1 MRRMM
6 NGEGCLQIPE
16 EILEAA
22 GLNRETDVLIGMA
35 PEVILITSRNLD
47 QTKREKI
54 GEALWG
60 FSEDLEIP
68 LESEGLY
75 LPEEMLMEAGLPCDP
90 ELLDM
95 YLEDGRIVIEILED
109 LEEELLEEINSIVSK
124 EAIRL
129 VEDKQ
134 VSVTIA
140 EGESQLYAH
149 AEIITT
155 RGIGISTIRDTHSN
169 IIYTSAN
176 NEVLFEK
183 EYTAGG
189 EDALHA
195 KLKSMTVAQLRELA
209 DSAGEE
215 ELAFMLEGAEMNE
228 TLSDYGLEHRLG
240 IGIADTLK
248 AHLSTDIMGSSL
260 MARTMVRVASSA
272 EGRMSGCPYAVM
284 SSAGSGN
291 HGITAIIPVVEMARH
306 LGSSREATVKA
317 LAFSHLLNVYI
328 KLFTGKLSATCG
340 CGVSAATAAS
350 VKGTSCGSERKWS
363 KLVMKS
369 LLYANLNSYRGDFYF
384 STYKNS
390 SGSPAQLLCNS
401 FYMSDKD
408 IIWPFFFH
416 CLVISRS
423 PAVYLLDT
431 AISPTKYFRVF
442 NAIALGGRIHQND
455 SQFLVGP
462 GIAPIGLVPL
472 FIMFNLIF
480 NQISFDQSHPFF
492 IRNSVHRGIEQFK

>member
-1 MRRMM
+1 M
-6 NGEGCLQIPE
+6 Q
-16 EILEAA
+16 
-22 GLNRETDVLIGMA
+22 LN
-35 PEVILITSRNLD
+35 
-47 QTKREKI
+47 K
-54 GEALWG
+54 
-60 FSEDLEIP
+60 
-68 LESEGLY
+68 
-75 LPEEMLMEAGLPCDP
+75 EEMLTLLHQEVVPALGCTEPVCVALCAADAYHAIGGQVVSIKMEVNPGIYKNGMSVGIPGFQRVGLKYAAALGACLGNP
-90 ELLDM
+90 EKGL
-95 YLEDGRIVIEILED
+95 
-109 LEEELLEEINSIVSK
+109 ELLEEINSIVSK

-340 CGVSAATAAS
+340 CGVSAASAAS
-350 VKGTSCGSERKWS
+350 AAMGGILAGTSWVARSVPIVYIELQSEIKIDTMRHPVECIWRLISKRQMIQCQHIVFIQYRTAENIFCTLCSRRARILFHEVRNAHSICGILHTVNRRRLCIEGKTHAVAIE
-363 KLVMKS
+363 VMVS
-369 LLYANLNSYRGDFYF
+369 
-384 STYKNS
+384 
-390 SGSPAQLLCNS
+390 
-401 FYMSDKD
+401 
-408 IIWPFFFH
+408 H
-416 CLVISRS
+416 C
-423 PAVYLLDT
+423 
-431 AISPTKYFRVF
+431 
-442 NAIALGGRIHQND
+442 
-455 SQFLVGP
+455 
-462 GIAPIGLVPL
+462 
-472 FIMFNLIF
+472 
-480 NQISFDQSHPFF
+480 
-492 IRNSVHRGIEQFK
+492 